1 MERWVKA
8 LIIALMLMK
17 LVPFALTWILFR
29 SARYDSERERR
40 KRVSLPGM
48 LLNLLGNGTAAWGIA
63 ALVFHTRNPLARM
76 ADMLRMNCSWQ
87 DVGSL
92 ALTGLIGLLCGLAG
106 GYLLRALF
114 FREERL
120 RVSRGRAAAAL
131 TLCLLCLP
139 LAIIGESAALR
150 SPHFLSIREVC
161 RKTTVMTVDP
171 DGAES
176 LGSGS
181 RKISYVTVY
190 NRSVLNCEA
199 DLLWLSETE
208 DALQA
213 YPFHSVAIPAG
224 GVARLTM
231 DYDHGLDLKK
241 GGGSF
246 VFLSGSSGSVLDQV
260 QLPALQENE
269 AYACSAGDPAIWQV
283 ISFGEPEAPYVAPPA
298 FSASSGFYPEPFD
311 LLLSGE
317 AGLTIRYT
325 LDGSDPDEHSPQYA
339 APISIRDVSAQDNVW
354 SALTDVSATFLN
366 SKPRYKIPKEPVDK
380 CAVVRAACFDA
391 AGNRSEIMTASYFIG
406 YDQKTGYSGLPVIS
420 LVTDPANLFD
430 RDSGIYVL
438 GKTFEEEYNAEEE
451 TRGWWW
457 WPANYHLKGPTQE
470 RPVSLQLFDA
480 NRRLIMNK
488 EAGVR
493 IRGGASAGLLPKG
506 LNLYARGK
514 YDGTDAF
521 PVDFWSTGFLPKRI
535 SLSAGGNDTE
545 LLVRDW
551 LTARLAEGLGVMT
564 THFLPCSVFLDGE
577 YWGVGM
583 ITERFD
589 AEYLAFTRNIGI
601 GDVALVKNGELEA
614 GSEEH
619 LAAYEEMLRFIVSNS
634 MEQPEN
640 YAQACSMINVD
651 NYLTYIALE
660 AYVGNTDWNQTNNN
674 AAWMNLQSEEQQ
686 WEWLLFDVNNLAC
699 YRDSEDDTLS
709 TLASKSAM
717 LRSLMKN
724 PEFMSALE
732 ARLCMLAREIFTPE
746 RCSEALETYE
756 AMMGEGLQKAHL
768 RFYSSPLGDDQ
779 LEAIRTFL
787 LERQAYIL
795 KTYGGNE

>member
-1 MERWVKA
+1 M
-8 LIIALMLMK
+8 
-17 LVPFALTWILFR
+17 
-29 SARYDSERERR
+29 S
-40 KRVSLPGM
+40 
-48 LLNLLGNGTAAWGIA
+48 
-63 ALVFHTRNPLARM
+63 
-76 ADMLRMNCSWQ
+76 
-87 DVGSL
+87 
-92 ALTGLIGLLCGLAG
+92 
-106 GYLLRALF
+106 
-114 FREERL
+114 
-120 RVSRGRAAAAL
+120 
-131 TLCLLCLP
+131 
-139 LAIIGESAALR
+139 
-150 SPHFLSIREVC
+150 
-161 RKTTVMTVDP
+161 
-171 DGAES
+171 
-176 LGSGS
+176 
-181 RKISYVTVY
+181 
-190 NRSVLNCEA
+190 
-199 DLLWLSETE
+199 
-208 DALQA
+208 
-213 YPFHSVAIPAG
+213 
-224 GVARLTM
+224 
-231 DYDHGLDLKK
+231 
-241 GGGSF
+241 
-246 VFLSGSSGSVLDQV
+246 
-260 QLPALQENE
+260 
-269 AYACSAGDPAIWQV
+269 
-283 ISFGEPEAPYVAPPA
+283 
-298 FSASSGFYPEPFD
+298 
-311 LLLSGE
+311 
-317 AGLTIRYT
+317 
-325 LDGSDPDEHSPQYA
+325 
-339 APISIRDVSAQDNVW
+339 
-354 SALTDVSATFLN
+354 
-366 SKPRYKIPKEPVDK
+366 
-380 CAVVRAACFDA
+380 
-391 AGNRSEIMTASYFIG
+391 
-406 YDQKTGYSGLPVIS
+406 
-420 LVTDPANLFD
+420 
-430 RDSGIYVL
+430 
-438 GKTFEEEYNAEEE
+438 
-451 TRGWWW
+451 
-457 WPANYHLKGPTQE
+457 
-470 RPVSLQLFDA
+470 
-480 NRRLIMNK
+480 K

-506 LNLYARGK
+506 LNLFARGE

-521 PVDFWSTGFLPKRI
+521 PVDFWSTSFLPKRI

-601 GDVALVKNGELEA
+601 GDVALVKNGELKA

-619 LAAYEEMLRFIVSNS
+619 LAAYEEMIRFIVSNS